1 MFLRK
6 TFLAAFCATTL
17 LPLTAVYAAD
27 VQQFPSEQGS
37 ITVTPI
43 AKGLDHPW
51 ALAFLPDR
59 QGFLVTER
67 PGHLRFVSPDGKLSA
82 PLSGVPEVW
91 PRGRALA

>member
-17 LPLTAVYAAD
+17 LPLTPVYAAD

-51 ALAFLPDR
+51 AVAFLPDR
-59 QGFLVTER
+59 
-67 PGHLRFVSPDGKLSA
+67 
-82 PLSGVPEVW
+82 
-91 PRGRALA
+91 